1 MKTKVAIYARV
12 SSQDKCPS
20 CKKQAERAGAGK
32 MLCRSCGIEFQ
43 GKSQDY
49 ENQLLQLREHA
60 IEQGWDIVAEFVD
73 RKSAKNGERDQFK
86 AMFEAASRREFD
98 IVLVWALDRFTREG
112 ILGTFTYIE
121 NLIRVGCQF
130 YSFTE
135 PQFRTTGPT
144 GELMIAIAAW
154 MAKQER
160 EQLRSRI
167 RAGMER
173 ARAAGQRFGRPPMCI
188 NTVKVMDLHQD
199 GLSLGRIAAEM
210 KTSKATIERIVRK
223 ARGGGPKPKPLNYSI

>member
-1 MKTKVAIYARV
+1 MRMKVAIYARV
-12 SSQDKCPS
+12 SSQDKCPT

-32 MLCRSCGIEFQ
+32 MLCRACGVEFI

-60 IEQGWDIVAEFVD
+60 IQQGWDIVAEFVD

-86 AMFEAASRREFD
+86 AMFETASRKEFD

-112 ILGTFTYIE
+112 ILGTFNYIE
-121 NLIRVGCQF
+121 SLIRVGCQF
-130 YSFTE
+130 YSLTE

-160 EQLRSRI
+160 QRI
-167 RAGMER
+167 SDRTKAGLAV
-173 ARAAGQRFGRPPMCI
+173 ARAAGRIGGRKSKDKPM
-188 NTVKVMDLHQD
+188 
-199 GLSLGRIAAEM
+199 GRIIEM
-210 KTSKATIERIVRK
+210 RRAGVSFGDIAVEVGLSKATVARIC
-223 ARGGGPKPKPLNYSI
+223 A

>member
-12 SSQDKCPS
+12 SSQDKCPT
-20 CKKQAERAGAGK
+20 CKKQGERAGAGK
-32 MLCRSCGIEFQ
+32 MLCRACGIEFT

-60 IEQGWDIVAEFVD
+60 IQQGWEIVAEFVD
-73 RKSAKNGERDQFK
+73 RKSAKNGDRDQFK
-86 AMFEAASRREFD
+86 SMFEAASRKEFS

-112 ILGTFTYIE
+112 ILGTFNYIE
-121 NLIRVGCQF
+121 SLIRVGCQF
-130 YSFTE
+130 YSLTE

-160 EQLRSRI
+160 IRI
-167 RAGMER
+167 SDRTKAGLAV
-173 ARAAGQRFGRPPMCI
+173 ARAAGRVGGRKAKDKPMGKILQMRSEGGSFG
-188 NTVKVMDLHQD
+188 D
-199 GLSLGRIAAEM
+199 IAAVVGL
-210 KTSKATIERIVRK
+210 SKATIARIC
-223 ARGGGPKPKPLNYSI
+223 A